1 MVNAMITYNP
11 KQKYIR
17 PSFEQVEALLKK
29 VPNESCDKVICH
41 NDRLTFWIANLD
53 WATIC
58 CGFSVDKFNHLLQK
72 YKINLTP
79 FVKLSDEQKGLN
91 REQTKVK
98 VYEML
103 SDVITSD
110 SKMTKGA
117 LIKYV
122 RDNWNEK
129 TIMSDVG
136 RVASKVINEKTGNS
150 FSKWQICTTQRHI
163 RKVK

>member
-1 MVNAMITYNP
+1 MVKMISYNP
-11 KQKYIR
+11 KQKFIR
-17 PSFEQVEALLKK
+17 PSMEQVEGLLKK
-29 VPNESCDKVICH
+29 VPNASCDKVDCH

-58 CGFSVDKFNHLLQK
+58 SGFNVDTFNYLLQK
-72 YKINLTP
+72 YKIDLTP

-91 REQTKVK
+91 REQTKEK

-103 SDVITSD
+103 SEVITAD

-122 RDNWNEK
+122 RDNWKEK

-136 RVASKVINEKTGNS
+136 RVASKVINDKTGHS
-150 FSKWQICTTQRHI
+150 FSRWQVCTTQRHI

>member
-1 MVNAMITYNP
+1 MENIIMN
-11 KQKYIR
+11 
-17 PSFEQVEALLKK
+17 K
-29 VPNESCDKVICH
+29 VPAFLRRSNIAITKEQLEFYNNYKFKVQSIP
-41 NDRLTFWIANLD
+41 AMKP
-53 WATIC
+53 
-58 CGFSVDKFNHLLQK
+58 SK
-72 YKINLTP
+72 KIII
-79 FVKLSDEQKGLN
+79 LN
-91 REQTKVK
+91 RKQTKEK

-103 SDVITSD
+103 TGVITTD

>member
-1 MVNAMITYNP
+1 MITYNP

-17 PSFEQVEALLKK
+17 PSTEQVEGLLKK
-29 VPNESCDKVICH
+29 VPNVSCNDVSCH
-41 NDRLTFWIANLD
+41 NDTLHFWIANLD
-53 WATIC
+53 HATIC
-58 CGFSVDKFNHLLQK
+58 SRFNVDVFNKLLQK
-72 YKINLTP
+72 YKLDLTP
-79 FVKLSDEQKGLN
+79 FVKLSDEQRGLN
-91 REQTKVK
+91 REQTKEK

-103 SDVITSD
+103 SDVITAD

-122 RDNWNEK
+122 RDNWTEK

-136 RVASKVINEKTGNS
+136 RVASKVIKEKTGNS
-150 FSKWQICTTQRHI
+150 FSKWQVCTTQRHI

>member
-1 MVNAMITYNP
+1 MITYNP
-11 KQKYIR
+11 KQKFIR
-17 PSFEQVEALLKK
+17 PSIEQVEGLLKK
-29 VPNESCDKVICH
+29 VPNVSCDKVSCH

-58 CGFSVDKFNHLLQK
+58 SGFNVDTFNHLLQK
-72 YKINLTP
+72 YKLDLTP

-91 REQTKVK
+91 REQTKEK

-103 SDVITSD
+103 SEVITAD

-122 RDNWNEK
+122 RDNWTEK